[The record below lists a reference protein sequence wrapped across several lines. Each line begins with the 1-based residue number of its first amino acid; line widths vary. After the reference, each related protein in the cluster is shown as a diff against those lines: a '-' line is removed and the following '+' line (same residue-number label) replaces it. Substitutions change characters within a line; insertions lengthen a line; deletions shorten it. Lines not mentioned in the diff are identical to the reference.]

1 MLRIIAIGGG
11 EIGRPGFPVETTKI
25 DQEIVR
31 LSGKKHP
38 RLLFI
43 PTASSDSQ
51 TYLDTVQKHF
61 GQRLGCIITNL
72 LLIKEKPSIKIIRS
86 KILNTDIIY
95 VGGGNTDKMLKIW
108 RRYGIDKIIKQAYRK
123 NIILSGLSA
132 GAICWFKFGSTDSKS
147 SDRSDSY
154 TKLKGLGLVSLTL
167 SPHHIR
173 EKKRKPALIKI
184 MKSTPGV
191 GIALDDYSALEIVN
205 DSYRIITSK
214 SLPKAHKVYYQ
225 NKKLIY
231 KPIKK
236 QTQFL
241 PLSELLQK

>member
-173 EKKRKPALIKI
+173 EKKR
-184 MKSTPGV
+184 
-191 GIALDDYSALEIVN
+191 
-205 DSYRIITSK
+205 
-214 SLPKAHKVYYQ
+214 SL
-225 NKKLIY
+225 NL
-231 KPIKK
+231 
-236 QTQFL
+236 
-241 PLSELLQK
+241 

>member
-236 QTQFL
+236 QKLFL